1 MAAELVTGP
10 SQLRLTPLYAERSEQ
25 FCTGNAGELL
35 QVATQSRTLLVIR
48 NIGHRRPGGD
58 DAEPLVEGSEF
69 A

>member
-10 SQLRLTPLYAERSEQ
+10 SQLRLISLYAECSKQ
-25 FCTGNAGELL
+25 FGTGNAGELF

-48 NIGHRRPGGD
+48 DIGDRRPCGD
-58 DAEPLVEGSEF
+58 DAEPLIEGSQF